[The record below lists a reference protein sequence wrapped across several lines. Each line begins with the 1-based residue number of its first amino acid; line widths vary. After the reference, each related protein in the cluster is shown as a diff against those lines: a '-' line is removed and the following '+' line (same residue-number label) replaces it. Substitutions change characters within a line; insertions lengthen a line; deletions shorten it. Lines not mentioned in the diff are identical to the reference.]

1 MFGLVVVVGILPFV
15 FVAVQEF
22 KGWPLII
29 KSVLQ
34 PEVLNCSGG
43 KLLGGSL
50 LALLPVSEVNVSFGV
65 LKVLCERQRLWGRSD
80 LERGNVLKPECLRS
94 HRTGAPKFKLV

>member
-1 MFGLVVVVGILPFV
+1 MFGPVVVVGILPFV

-22 KGWPLII
+22 NGWPLII

-43 KLLGGSL
+43 KLLGGSQ
-50 LALLPVSEVNVSFGV
+50 LALLPVREVNVSLGV

-80 LERGNVLKPECLRS
+80 LERGNVLKTRMSSKPSNGSPE
-94 HRTGAPKFKLV
+94 V

>member
-1 MFGLVVVVGILPFV
+1 MFGPVVVVGILPFV

-22 KGWPLII
+22 NGWPLII

-43 KLLGGSL
+43 KLLGGSQ
-50 LALLPVSEVNVSFGV
+50 LALLPVSEVNVSLGV

-80 LERGNVLKPECLRS
+80 LERGNVLKTRMSSKPSNGSPE
-94 HRTGAPKFKLV
+94 V